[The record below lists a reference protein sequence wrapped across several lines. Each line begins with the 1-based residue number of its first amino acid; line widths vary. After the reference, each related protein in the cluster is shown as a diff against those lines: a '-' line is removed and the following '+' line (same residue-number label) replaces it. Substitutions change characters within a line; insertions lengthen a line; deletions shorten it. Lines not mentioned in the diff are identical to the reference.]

1 MRIGIVVPGE
11 IMDEITHFLSKE
23 FPEIEAVPFPYR
35 TIVDIPDILSGHQG
49 NIDTFLFL
57 GNTAR
62 RYAEKAIPHSSEWL
76 SIPRSVS
83 ALLRLLFRAEV
94 AGHSMKIATDM
105 DNTTLFDLAFQEIG
119 LPPEEGHVEIMPV
132 KAYSEGLLIRDAAR
146 MEKLYRSGAVSFC
159 ITIFYQVRDMLKK
172 RGVPVYILQPSYEDI
187 RNGLQRLVLTHEL
200 QMNQNNRLAV
210 IAIHTNTPKNPIPE
224 ATDFRLSLEKLAVA
238 REVYRFAKSMDAACI
253 EQPPAEYMLFA
264 TSSIIEN
271 MTDHYRHLHI
281 LQNVAENTAFTLSIG
296 IGYGATAAD
305 AKYHALRAMDHA
317 IAAGGSQAYLIG
329 RDLFTPVPM
338 AANDKANDCR
348 KEGPIDEK
356 FLYLSKKS

>member
-1 MRIGIVVPGE
+1 MRIGIVVPTE

-35 TIVDIPDILSGHQG
+35 TIVEIPDILSGHQG

-76 SIPRSVS
+76 TIPRSVS

-132 KAYSEGLLIRDAAR
+132 KAYSEGLLIRDAIR

-172 RGVPVYILQPSYEDI
+172 LPETTS
-187 RNGLQRLVLTHEL
+187 
-200 QMNQNNRLAV
+200 
-210 IAIHTNTPKNPIPE
+210 PKI
-224 ATDFRLSLEKLAVA
+224 S
-238 REVYRFAKSMDAACI
+238 AKS
-253 EQPPAEYMLFA
+253 
-264 TSSIIEN
+264 
-271 MTDHYRHLHI
+271 
-281 LQNVAENTAFTLSIG
+281 
-296 IGYGATAAD
+296 
-305 AKYHALRAMDHA
+305 
-317 IAAGGSQAYLIG
+317 
-329 RDLFTPVPM
+329 
-338 AANDKANDCR
+338 
-348 KEGPIDEK
+348 
-356 FLYLSKKS
+356 KSPER

>member
-1 MRIGIVVPGE
+1 MRIGIVVPVE

-35 TIVDIPDILSGHQG
+35 TIVEIPDILSGHQG
-49 NIDTFLFL
+49 DIDTFLFL

-76 SIPRSVS
+76 TIPRSVS

-132 KAYSEGLLIRDAAR
+132 KAYSEGLLIRDAIR

-187 RNGLQRLVLTHEL
+187 RNGLQRLVLTYEL
-200 QMNQNNRLAV
+200 QLNQNNRLAV
-210 IAIHTNTPKNPIPE
+210 IAIHTDTPKNPIPE

-305 AKYHALRAMDHA
+305 AKYHALRAMNHA
-317 IAAGGSQAYLIG
+317 ITAGGSQAYLIG

-348 KEGPIDEK
+348 KESQVQICV
-356 FLYLSKKS
+356 